1 LNRKW
6 DKIDDNSLGCNFFD
20 EIKEQVIKLYNE
32 GNNLHKISKILNENE
47 RLNPRQK
54 EIVPGVINYYFD
66 NIDTADLDNGY
77 KVKIV
82 RTFYYR
88 TPGTTGYSET
98 SNSEKNP
105 QITNIQSTLL
115 NSLGKSIGNKRFE
128 GSNEFMMMNLGKE
141 KVINYIKSWWED
153 KIKKLQASNKLK

>member
-1 LNRKW
+1 MKKTELKQ
-6 DKIDDNSLGCNFFD
+6 I
-20 EIKEQVIKLYNE
+20 IKEE
-32 GNNLHKISKILNENE
+32 ISIVLNENG
-47 RLNPRQK
+47 RLNPRQE

-88 TPGTTGYSET
+88 TPGTKGYSET